1 MQFHTRKECR
11 YGTDSNSTEGLPES
25 GNSVNISAPICP
37 QSEEGTKKS
46 DGSDKSEDFL
56 TDGRIEFFE
65 GLSWRQIAK
74 RSGVRVATVRRA
86 CQGSTEES

>member
-56 TDGRIEFFE
+56 N
-65 GLSWRQIAK
+65 IAPPMADEPTGCMNQTA
-74 RSGVRVATVRRA
+74 SP
-86 CQGSTEES
+86 